1 MDHRAELL
9 CRQFAES
16 KIALDHHEM
25 AAAVAAGEVY
35 RHRPCHR
42 SARCHQAR
50 CRSMGRALDL
60 FGQPLPY
67 RPHSP
72 RGTTLSVAKKD
83 ERVALIFWA
92 RTAPSQRR
100 GVITRSGE
108 HAGEGDLLLI
118 SWGEFA
124 PIRHAREAS
133 NPCCTPHLVHRAACS
148 PQGKRGDTPGII
160 RAFQRG
166 AMV

>member
-1 MDHRAELL
+1 
-9 CRQFAES
+9 
-16 KIALDHHEM
+16 
-25 AAAVAAGEVY
+25 
-35 RHRPCHR
+35 
-42 SARCHQAR
+42 
-50 CRSMGRALDL
+50 MGRALDL

-92 RTAPSQRR
+92 GTAPSQRR

-108 HAGEGDLLLI
+108 HAGKGDLLLI
-118 SWGEFA
+118 SWGEFE

-133 NPCCTPHLVHRAACS
+133 NPCCTPRLVHRS
-148 PQGKRGDTPGII
+148 RVVDTGKTRGYTGFI
-160 RAFQRG
+160 RATQLSEGRQSAALGLFARRERSTQIS
-166 AMV
+166 